1 MSGGVV
7 HFVLIVV
14 DAYIGVKSS
23 MYVVVVK
30 RWKCAAFPD
39 SIQYLKFTKKEK
51 NLMYDFLSGL
61 RLTDTPYGVIEVEKG
76 KEKTIDVYMSEE
88 LLKVL
93 KEVKEDGS

>member
-1 MSGGVV
+1 
-7 HFVLIVV
+7 
-14 DAYIGVKSS
+14 
-23 MYVVVVK
+23 
-30 RWKCAAFPD
+30 
-39 SIQYLKFTKKEK
+39 
-51 NLMYDFLSGL
+51 MYDFLSGL